1 VTAPLA
7 VETDALRKRYGD
19 AEALCGVDLGAP
31 QGSVLGVLGPNG
43 AGKTPAVPILTTPL
57 RADAGAVRVAGFDV
71 MRKPARVPQ
80 RIGLGRRSRSP
91 SARSPSR
98 DYRRVVSR

>member
-1 VTAPLA
+1 MTAPLA
-7 VETDALRKRYGD
+7 VETDGLRKRYGD
-19 AEALCGVDLGAP
+19 VEALCGVDLGAP
-31 QGSVLGVLGPNG
+31 QGGVLGVLGPNG
-43 AGKTPAVPILTTPL
+43 AGNMTAVPILTTLL
-57 RADAGAVRVAGFDV
+57 RPDAGAVRVAGFDV

-91 SARSPSR
+91 SARSLSG